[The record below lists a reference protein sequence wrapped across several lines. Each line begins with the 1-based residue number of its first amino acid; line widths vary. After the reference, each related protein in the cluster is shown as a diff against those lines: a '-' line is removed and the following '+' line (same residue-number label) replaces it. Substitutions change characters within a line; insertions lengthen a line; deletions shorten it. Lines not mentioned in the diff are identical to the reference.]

1 MSKLTEIVAK
11 IRRNWTKIR
20 LQHIRVFCFHHVS
33 EAYDASYM
41 WEEDWSNTD
50 VLKNF
55 INGLQQNGY
64 TFISLPVAHAK
75 LTNDIYRN
83 HKYAVLTAD
92 DGFKTLLNIVP
103 WLIEQNIPITLFVN
117 PKYILEDGIGENVQ
131 ERLDETKCAKTNE
144 EIYLKKSDIDAINSP
159 LVTIA
164 YHGYEHLDEWKMD
177 EHAFVQNVEQCERA
191 LQELP
196 LEVIPYYAHTYGH
209 AKAVYNSILA
219 SKRLTPVHV
228 SDGANY
234 NDSTRI
240 DRELISN
247 ERLLNGKV
255 HV

>member
-1 MSKLTEIVAK
+1 MKL
-11 IRRNWTKIR
+11 R
-20 LQHIRVFCFHHVS
+20 LQPIRVYCFHHVS
-33 EAYDASYM
+33 DVYDASYM

-64 TFISLPVAHAK
+64 TFISLPEAHAK

-103 WLIEQNIPITLFVN
+103 WLIVQEIPITLFLN
-117 PKYILEDGIGENVQ
+117 PKYIIEDGIGENVQ

-144 EIYLKKSDIDAINSP
+144 EIYLKKSDLGAINTP

-177 EHAFVQNVEQCERA
+177 EHAFVQNVEQCERTLQA
-191 LQELP
+191 LPME
-196 LEVIPYYAHTYGH
+196 EIPYYAHTYGH
-209 AKAVYNSILA
+209 AREENDCILA
-219 SKRLTPVHV
+219 SKKLTPVYV
-228 SDGANY
+228 SGGANY

-247 ERLLNGKV
+247 ERLINGKV

>member
-1 MSKLTEIVAK
+1 MKL
-11 IRRNWTKIR
+11 R
-20 LQHIRVFCFHHVS
+20 LQPIRVYCFHHVS
-33 EAYDASYM
+33 DAYDTSYM
-41 WEEDWSNTD
+41 WEEDWLNTD
-50 VLKNF
+50 ALKTF
-55 INGLQQNGY
+55 ILGLQQNGY
-64 TFISLPVAHAK
+64 TFISLSEAHAK

-83 HKYAVLTAD
+83 RKYAVLTAD

-103 WLIEQNIPITLFVN
+103 WLIEQQIPITLFMN
-117 PKYILEDGIGENVQ
+117 PRYITDDGIGENVQ
-131 ERLDETKCAKTNE
+131 LRLNATQSAKTNE
-144 EIYLKKSDIDAINSP
+144 EIYLKKSDLEVMKSP

-196 LEVIPYYAHTYGH
+196 LKVIPFYAHTYGH
-209 AKAVYNSILA
+209 AREKNDSILA
-219 SKRLTPVHV
+219 KKKLTPAYV
-228 SDGANY
+228 SGGANY

-247 ERLLNGKV
+247 ERFLNGKV